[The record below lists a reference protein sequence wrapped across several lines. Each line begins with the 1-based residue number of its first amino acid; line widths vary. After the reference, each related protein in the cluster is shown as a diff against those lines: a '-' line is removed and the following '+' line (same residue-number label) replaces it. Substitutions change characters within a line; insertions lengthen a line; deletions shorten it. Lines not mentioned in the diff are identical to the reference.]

1 MENENEKV
9 KPDVG
14 GKNETNL
21 LKLKVEFLEKENNSL
36 KNEINSKQ
44 DLVGSILENYSDLL
58 RHQCYYF
65 KQHPETDQGN
75 HGVRSN
81 DKYGANNNF

>member
-36 KNEINSKQ
+36 RNEISSKQ

-65 KQHPETDQGN
+65 K
-75 HGVRSN
+75 
-81 DKYGANNNF
+81 